1 MSTTIQFR
9 NHSERQSFTSIIVEA
24 MSTDYTPSMAS
35 YLRAVQHFF
44 VPLKKATLAAREY
57 ERLGHLSDAELNS
70 HGLTRE
76 GLSHYISAKYL
87 AN

>member
-9 NHSERQSFTSIIVEA
+9 NHSEHRSLTSIIVEA
-24 MSTDYTPSMAS
+24 MS
-35 YLRAVQHFF
+35 AVPHFF
-44 VPLKKATLAAREY
+44 VSLQKATLAAREY

-76 GLSHYISAKYL
+76 GLSQYISAKYL